1 MRALGEFLRIP
12 GVLRL
17 LLTSTFPRLAYAM
30 VGLAVFFS
38 VEESTG
44 SIATAG
50 LAVGACTALGAI
62 TAGPRGHL
70 VDRYGQTKPL
80 IFFTPLYAISTL
92 LMAFFSQGAVSAV
105 VLSALIGVTAPPIN
119 LSVRPLWKD
128 IVGVERVRMAYSID
142 SAWTNALQL
151 VGPLIATALAL
162 SVAPRAALI
171 LVSACMLAGGLLLAF
186 NTHSRAWI
194 PEERVEH
201 EHGLMRSPAMRLLAL
216 EGAVM
221 GLSVGFILIG
231 LPAVAILG
239 NQPDL
244 AGWLIAAM
252 GVGSIIGSVWAGA
265 RAHGIAPAN
274 GLRMSVALYAVFL
287 VPLAFVPV
295 GPWMIAIVI
304 LAWTVLGP
312 AQVFYIETVDVVRP
326 RGTAV
331 AALGSLWMI
340 EGAATAVGNAVG
352 GSVAQWVGPHVTLGI
367 AAALAVGS
375 PLVFSYGM
383 RRSLKPATLPPQTT
397 PAIAN

>member
-1 MRALGEFLRIP
+1 MRGYWEFVRIP
-12 GVLRL
+12 GALRL

-70 VDRYGQTKPL
+70 IDRFGQTKPL
-80 IFFTPLYAISTL
+80 LFFVPAYAVSTL
-92 LMAFFSQGAVSAV
+92 LMAFLSHGAVSAV
-105 VLSALIGVTAPPIN
+105 ILSGLIGVTAPPIN

-151 VGPLIATALAL
+151 VGPLIATTLAL
-162 SVAPRAALI
+162 SLSPRVALI
-171 LVSACMLAGGLLLAF
+171 AVSACMLAGGLLLAV
-186 NTHSRAWI
+186 NAHSRAWI
-194 PEERVEH
+194 PEERAED
-201 EHGLMRSPAMRLLAL
+201 EHGLLRSPSMRLLAL

-221 GLSVGFILIG
+221 GLSMGLVLIG
-231 LPAVAILG
+231 LPAVAILSD
-239 NQPDL
+239 QPDL
-244 AGWLIAAM
+244 AGWLLAAM

-287 VPLAFVPV
+287 IPLAFVPV

-340 EGAATAVGNAVG
+340 EGAATAIGNAVG
-352 GSVAQWVGPHVTLGI
+352 GSISQWVGPHATLGL
-367 AAALAVGS
+367 AAVMAIGS
-375 PLVFSYGM
+375 PLVFTFGM
-383 RRSLKPATLPPQTT
+383 RRSLKPATVPPATV
-397 PAIAN
+397 AGLAD

>member
-1 MRALGEFLRIP
+1 MRAYWEFLRIP
-12 GVLRL
+12 GALRL

-70 VDRYGQTKPL
+70 VDRFGQTKPL
-80 IFFTPLYAISTL
+80 VFFVPLYAVSTL
-92 LMAFFSQGAVSAV
+92 LMAFFSHGAVSAV
-105 VLSALIGVTAPPIN
+105 VLSGLIGVTAPPIN

-151 VGPLIATALAL
+151 IGPLIATALAL
-162 SVAPRAALI
+162 SVSPRVALI
-171 LVSACMLAGGLLLAF
+171 AVSACMLVGGLLLAV
-186 NTHSRAWI
+186 NVHSRSWV
-194 PEERVEH
+194 PEERVED
-201 EHGLMRSPAMRLLAL
+201 EHGLMRSPAMRVLAL
-216 EGAVM
+216 EGVAM
-221 GLSVGFILIG
+221 GLSAGFVLIG
-231 LPAVAILG
+231 LPAVAILAD
-239 NQPDL
+239 QPDL
-244 AGWLIAAM
+244 AGWLMAAM
-252 GVGSIIGSVWAGA
+252 GVGSIIGSIWAGA

-287 VPLAFVPV
+287 LPLAFVPV
-295 GPWMIAIVI
+295 GPWMVVIVI

-340 EGAATAVGNAVG
+340 EGAATAIGNAVG
-352 GSVAQWVGPHVTLGI
+352 GSVAQWVGPHVTLGL
-367 AAALAVGS
+367 AAVMAIGS
-375 PLVFSYGM
+375 PIIFTLGM
-383 RRSLKPATLPPQTT
+383 RRSLKPATVPP
-397 PAIAN
+397 ANMSATAD